1 MFFNSEKEAAT
12 LDFYLTSFEKSALCI
27 RQTTARH
34 CLRLVCCRILTLFLG
49 SYPSALKKTLAG
61 LKIREVGDKILT
73 NYAYD
78 VYEMSPYL
86 IEMKSWLVELDEQKK
101 DKERPIII

>member
-1 MFFNSEKEAAT
+1 MTRYSKQKNKRYTFDVSLIFW
-12 LDFYLTSFEKSALCI
+12 
-27 RQTTARH
+27 
-34 CLRLVCCRILTLFLG
+34 
-49 SYPSALKKTLAG
+49 
-61 LKIREVGDKILT
+61 EVGDKILT

>member
-1 MFFNSEKEAAT
+1 MVIKDYRNIFVAVNFNLPQPTGYDIKKPFDEFIKGAN
-12 LDFYLTSFEKSALCI
+12 
-27 RQTTARH
+27 
-34 CLRLVCCRILTLFLG
+34 CLLNW
-49 SYPSALKKTLAG
+49 
-61 LKIREVGDKILT
+61 EVGDKILT

>member
-1 MFFNSEKEAAT
+1 M
-12 LDFYLTSFEKSALCI
+12 SFGF
-27 RQTTARH
+27 
-34 CLRLVCCRILTLFLG
+34 LFW
-49 SYPSALKKTLAG
+49 K
-61 LKIREVGDKILT
+61 VGDKILT

>member
-1 MFFNSEKEAAT
+1 MKLNDSNK
-12 LDFYLTSFEKSALCI
+12 K
-27 RQTTARH
+27 RP
-34 CLRLVCCRILTLFLG
+34 ILFGLF
-49 SYPSALKKTLAG
+49 KWW
-61 LKIREVGDKILT
+61 EVGDKILT